1 MVNTTADLT
10 AYGPIIEASERLLD
24 SLPVDG
30 MMLKRDQE
38 IVATNAASAKKG
50 LVQGMK
56 CYEGWPTVKKMC
68 VWCRAKQALSSGKV
82 IDYMVRA
89 MPNEEGEM
97 VIVNEGGFIMDAH
110 WYPIAPDLYI
120 HFVGVCHLEPE
131 QRAKLYEEIETFLG
145 KLTPDDPSVA
155 SESIKS
161 IEHAAAEQ
169 ARVIGGLAA
178 MKPEGPNPQS

>member
-1 MVNTTADLT
+1 MCRLISHDLENPASFSCPRDSTGAIQGDMMTTTADLT

-30 MMLKRDQE
+30 MILKHDQE
-38 IVATNAASAKKG
+38 IVAVNAKAAEKG

-68 VWCRAKQALSSGKV
+68 QWCRAKKALKSGKV

-110 WYPIAPDLYI
+110 WYL
-120 HFVGVCHLEPE
+120 
-131 QRAKLYEEIETFLG
+131 LG
-145 KLTPDDPSVA
+145 SATSRPS
-155 SESIKS
+155 S
-161 IEHAAAEQ
+161 
-169 ARVIGGLAA
+169 ARRSLKRSG
-178 MKPEGPNPQS
+178 SS

>member
-38 IVATNAASAKKG
+38 IVATNAASAEKG

-68 VWCRAKQALSSGKV
+68 QWCRAKKALKSGKV
-82 IDYMVRA
+82 LDYMVRA

-97 VIVNEGGFIMDAH
+97 VIVKEGGFIMDAH

-120 HFVGVCHLEPE
+120 HFAGICHVEPE
-131 QRAKLYEEIETFLG
+131 RRAKIYEEIEVFLR
-145 KLTPDDPSVA
+145 KLAPEDPSVA

-161 IEHAAAEQ
+161 IEDAAAEQ
-169 ARVIGGLAA
+169 ARSIGG
-178 MKPEGPNPQS
+178 

>member
-1 MVNTTADLT
+1 MMTTTADLT

-30 MMLKRDQE
+30 MILKHDQE
-38 IVATNAASAKKG
+38 IVAVNAKAAEKG

-68 VWCRAKQALSSGKV
+68 QWCRAKKALKSGKV

-110 WYPIAPDLYI
+110 WYPIAPDLYV
-120 HFVGVCHLEPE
+120 HFAGVCHVAPE
-131 QRAKLYEEIETFLG
+131 QRAKIFEEIEIFLR
-145 KLTPDDPSVA
+145 KLAPEDPSVA

-161 IEHAAAEQ
+161 IEDAAAEQ
-169 ARVIGGLAA
+169 VRSIGG
-178 MKPEGPNPQS
+178 